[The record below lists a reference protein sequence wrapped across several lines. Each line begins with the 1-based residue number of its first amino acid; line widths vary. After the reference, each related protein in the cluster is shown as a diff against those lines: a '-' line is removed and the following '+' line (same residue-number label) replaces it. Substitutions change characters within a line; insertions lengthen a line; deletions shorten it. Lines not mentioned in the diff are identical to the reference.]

1 MDYCLEVGQF
11 QLFHARQ
18 TNKMTMDILEEEAFL
33 MLDSVNAFEAVLE
46 ASKDKKGTIR
56 SGLEKFIQVI
66 KDIFNKFLNKVQELF
81 RNDSKWL
88 SDNKQELLNKNYDKL
103 SLKVVPFKQEV
114 DSNKL
119 VITIRN
125 TETKLLGNNNVD
137 YSKYKEREKILS
149 DFFSMFLDETGDFVD
164 GCKNYFRVGNAKGP
178 VNYREF
184 SGPTLRTKVAEM
196 IAYCQNYKT
205 ATVGKIEKEKN
216 EIVKLMGKIADVES
230 DNIKSGN
237 TTSEGENKPS
247 SAEVTKE
254 AFVLLENCMLSDLF
268 PQYNDILLEAKKNK
282 KNKVKPQSQTST
294 TQTNDSNSST
304 QSNQQKD
311 DKPKPSSVEVEN
323 KEKDNNEDKEKDEK
337 EKNPYKGMSN
347 EKLAIARTLL
357 GISQT
362 VLAARLTV
370 AEEKYKAYMT
380 ALVQL
385 NRNGKTTDTEDA
397 KVEKK

>member
-81 RNDSKWL
+81 RNDEKWL
-88 SDNKQELLNKNYDKL
+88 SNNKQELLNKNYDKL
-103 SLKVVPFKQEV
+103 SLKVVPFKQDV

-125 TETKLLGNNNVD
+125 TETKLLGNSNVD

-205 ATVGKIEKEKN
+205 ATVSKIEKEKN
-216 EIVKLMGKIADVES
+216 EIVKLMEKIADVEM
-230 DNIKSGN
+230 DNAKEDN
-237 TTSEGENKPS
+237 NKS
-247 SAEVTKE
+247 SAEVVAKE
-254 AFVLLENCMLSDLF
+254 AFVLLENCMLSDLY

-282 KNKVKPQSQTST
+282 KNKVKPVKPQTSS
-294 TQTNDSNSST
+294 TQTNDSNSSV
-304 QSNQQKD
+304 QNNQQKD

-323 KEKDNNEDKEKDEK
+323 KEKETDDNKEKDEK

>member
-11 QLFHARQ
+11 QLFHANE
-18 TNKMTMDILEEEAFL
+18 TNKMTMEILEEEAFL
-33 MLDSVNAFEAVLE
+33 LLDNVNAFEAVLE
-46 ASKDKKGTIR
+46 ASKSKKGSIR
-56 SGLEKFIQVI
+56 SGLERFIEVI

-81 RNDSKWL
+81 RNDEKWL
-88 SDNKQELLNKNYDKL
+88 MQNKQALLNKNYDKL
-103 SLKVVPFKQEV
+103 SLKVVPFKQDV

-119 VITIRN
+119 VITLRN
-125 TETKLLGNNNVD
+125 AETKLLSNNNVD
-137 YSKYKEREKILS
+137 YSKYKEREKVLS

-205 ATVGKIEKEKN
+205 TTVSKIEKEKN
-216 EIVKLMGKIADVES
+216 EIVKLMEKIADVEM
-230 DNIKSGN
+230 DNANEANNSK
-237 TTSEGENKPS
+237 S
-247 SAEVTKE
+247 SAEVVAKE

-268 PQYNDILLEAKKNK
+268 PQYNDILMEADKNA
-282 KNKVKPQSQTST
+282 Q
-294 TQTNDSNSST
+294 QTNIDNK
-304 QSNQQKD
+304 QKD
-311 DKPKPSSVEVEN
+311 DKPKASSVEVEN
-323 KEKDNNEDKEKDEK
+323 KEKDKETDNNKEKDEK